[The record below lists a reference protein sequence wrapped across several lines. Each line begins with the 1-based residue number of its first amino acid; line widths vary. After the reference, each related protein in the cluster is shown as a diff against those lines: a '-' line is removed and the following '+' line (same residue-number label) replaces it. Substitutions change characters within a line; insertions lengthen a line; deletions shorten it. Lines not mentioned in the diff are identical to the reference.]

1 VKRRGSFRAGLGYG
15 ALSSLA
21 LVALGLFSSV
31 AIARVYGVEEIGRYA
46 LALAPSLAL
55 NYLSSAQ
62 EQAALVRAL
71 SVLEPLDPRATGLF
85 AAVLTFST
93 TLTLAVAG
101 LTLAG
106 TALLFE
112 GPLAHPDLVGPAAA
126 LIACQAL
133 LTNTCWN
140 LDMVLSAYRAGR
152 ELFWIRLLQ
161 ALSFLLLALAG
172 GIAWGTV
179 WGLVAATA
187 GSLAVGLIHRLVL
200 VRGYMRFSA
209 SRSDLRAGFRELPA
223 MVRFGIRLAPSGL
236 ANGLSSQ
243 VGIWALG
250 AASSLATV
258 GAYQRAWQ
266 LSNRFL
272 EMNSR
277 ITEMLFP
284 TLVERRAGG
293 DHEGFDRALV
303 DTSRYAAVVMLI
315 PAAVGGGA
323 GYGVMELF
331 GPGFEDAGNTLAIL
345 LLVPALAAVANAHAQ
360 ALTANDRPLT
370 ATMVAAGQLLLTA
383 SLTFALVPALG
394 MLGAGL
400 AWAVAYVPAIA
411 VLQLLSRRFMASAL
425 LDLWP
430 PRQLAALA
438 MACVAGFTIARV
450 LDRAFD
456 SLAALPLALA
466 AGTLAYAGA
475 FAVCGGL
482 AGRDRRRLTE
492 FVARLRAPRRVPAR

>member
-21 LVALGLFSSV
+21 LVAIGLFSSV

-46 LALAPSLAL
+46 LAAAPSLAL
-55 NYLSSAQ
+55 AYLSSAQ

-71 SVLEPLDPRATGLF
+71 SVLEPLDPRATGLC
-85 AAVLTFST
+85 AAVLAFST
-93 TLTLAVAG
+93 ALTFVVACATLAV
-101 LTLAG
+101 
-106 TALLFE
+106 TALVFQ
-112 GPLAHPDLVGPAAA
+112 GPLGHPDLVAPAAA
-126 LIACQAL
+126 LIAIHTL

-140 LDMVLSAYRAGR
+140 LDMVLSAYRAGP

-172 GIAWGTV
+172 GLTWGTV
-179 WGLVAATA
+179 WGLVFATG
-187 GSLAVGLIHRLVL
+187 GSLSVGLIHRLVM

-209 SRSDLRAGFRELPA
+209 PRAALLAGFRELPG

-250 AASSLATV
+250 ASSSLTTV

-284 TLVERRAGG
+284 TLVERRADG
-293 DHEGFDRALV
+293 DREGFDRALV
-303 DTSRYAAVVMLI
+303 DTSRYAAVAMLI

-323 GYGVMELF
+323 GHGVMELF
-331 GPGFEDAGNTLAIL
+331 GPGFEDAGDTLAIVL
-345 LLVPALAAVANAHAQ
+345 IVPALAAVVNVHAQ
-360 ALTANDRPLT
+360 ALTANDRPFT
-370 ATMVAAGQLLLTA
+370 TTMVAAGQLLFTT
-383 SLTFALVPALG
+383 SLTVALVPAFG
-394 MLGAGL
+394 MLGAAL
-400 AWAVAYVPAIA
+400 AWAAAYVPAIA
-411 VLQLLSRRFMASAL
+411 ILLLLTRRFMTRGL
-425 LDLWP
+425 LELWP
-430 PRQLAALA
+430 LRQVAALA
-438 MACVAGFTIARV
+438 LACAAGFAVARV
-450 LDRAFD
+450 VDRTLD
-456 SLAALPLALA
+456 SLVALPLTLTV
-466 AGTLAYAGA
+466 GTLVYVGT
-475 FAVCGGL
+475 FAACGGL
-482 AGRDRRRLTE
+482 ARRDRRRLAE
-492 FVARLRAPRRVPAR
+492 IGARLRPRRRLAVR

>member
-1 VKRRGSFRAGLGYG
+1 VKRRGSFRAGLGFG
-15 ALSSLA
+15 ALSSLT
-21 LVALGLFSSV
+21 LIALGLVSSV
-31 AIARVYGVEEIGRYA
+31 AIARVYGVEQIGRYA

-55 NYLSSAQ
+55 AYLSSAQ

-93 TLTLAVAG
+93 ALTLVVAAVTIG
-101 LTLAG
+101 VTVLV
-106 TALLFE
+106 FE
-112 GPLAHPDLVGPAAA
+112 GPLGHPGLVGPAAA
-126 LIACQAL
+126 LIASQTL

-172 GIAWGTV
+172 GMAWGTV
-179 WGLVAATA
+179 WGLVFATA
-187 GSLAVGLIHRLVL
+187 GSVGVGLVHRLVM
-200 VRGYMRFSA
+200 VRGYLRFLA
-209 SRSDLRAGFRELPA
+209 PRCDLHAGFRELPS

-266 LSNRFL
+266 IGYRFL

-284 TLVERRAGG
+284 TLVERRADG
-293 DHEGFDRALV
+293 DREGFDRAV
-303 DTSRYAAVVMLI
+303 IDTSRYAAVAMLI

-331 GPGFEDAGNTLAIL
+331 GPGFEDAGDTLAIV
-345 LLVPALAAVANAHAQ
+345 LLVPPLAAVANAHAQ
-360 ALTANDRPLT
+360 ALIANDRPFT
-370 ATMVAAGQLLLTA
+370 TTKVATGQLLLTA
-383 SLTFALVPALG
+383 LLTLALVPPLG
-394 MLGAGL
+394 MMGAGL
-400 AWAVAYVPAIA
+400 AWAAAYLPAIA
-411 VLQLLSRRFMASAL
+411 VLQLLTRRYMISGL
-425 LDLWP
+425 LELWP
-430 PRQLAALA
+430 PRQLVALA
-438 MACVAGFTIARV
+438 LACTAGFTVARV
-450 LDRAFD
+450 GDRALD
-456 SLAALPLALA
+456 SLAALPLTLT
-466 AGTLAYAGA
+466 AGTLAYAA
-475 FAVCGGL
+475 TFAACGGL
-482 AGRDRRRLTE
+482 ASRDRRRLGE
-492 FVARLRAPRRVPAR
+492 IVARLRPLPRLPVR